1 MKRGTFIF
9 YTEWLE
15 YLSEFNEVQRL
26 RMYET
31 IIKYAM
37 HGTHPHLDDIAERIV
52 FKFIKSTIDRD
63 MMRYEARTDDY

>member
-1 MKRGTFIF
+1 
-9 YTEWLE
+9 
-15 YLSEFNEVQRL
+15 
-26 RMYET
+26 MYEA

-37 HGTHPHLDDIAERIV
+37 HGTHPHLDDIAERSV

>member
-31 IIKYAM
+31 IIQYAM
-37 HGTHPHLDDIAERIV
+37 HGTHPHLDDIAERSV

>member
-31 IIKYAM
+31 IIKYAA
-37 HGTHPHLDDIAERIV
+37 HPHI
-52 FKFIKSTIDRD
+52 
-63 MMRYEARTDDY
+63 